1 MRARAGARGCPDPRR
16 AGFAAERRGPVLI
29 PGLLDGSLG
38 EPDQMALGIS
48 EHRKRQV
55 VRRDL
60 CRWDHLLAAELLRL
74 GEVSLGIAHLHVE
87 RDVAWPPV
95 RAPADPATD
104 AALGRSHE
112 AVVHRHVAVVD
123 LPIEVLP
130 VEAARLCPVSAD
142 DFEPNCW
149 VCQYRYLLQF
159 T

>member
-1 MRARAGARGCPDPRR
+1 MRARAGARGCPDPDR

-38 EPDQMALGIS
+38 ESDQMALGIC

-60 CRWDHLLAAELLRL
+60 CRWDHLLAAELFRL
-74 GEVSLGIAHLHVE
+74 GEVSLGIAHFDVE

-95 RAPADPATD
+95 PALADPATD

-112 AVVHRHVAVVD
+112 AVLHRRIAFVD
-123 LPIEVLP
+123 LPIEELP
-130 VEAARLCPVSAD
+130 VEPAQLCPISAD
-142 DFEPNCW
+142 DF
-149 VCQYRYLLQF
+149 
-159 T
+159 